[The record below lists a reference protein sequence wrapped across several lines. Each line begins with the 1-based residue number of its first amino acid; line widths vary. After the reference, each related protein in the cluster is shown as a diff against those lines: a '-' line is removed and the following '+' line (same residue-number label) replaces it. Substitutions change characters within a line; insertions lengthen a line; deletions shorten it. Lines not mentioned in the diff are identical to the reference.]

1 MHRQCLSHLHSCDHG
16 ERPTGSG
23 GRPTDICEKTENSS
37 ERQQAIVLELALCM
51 SKLQVLKKENKA
63 RQIGGI
69 TLPEWTDHIA
79 KNPESSIRRTKLNWA
94 KEVREVK
101 RSCSSYGRIFKHQ
114 TSPTAAMQRTQRAIS
129 EYMSY
134 ACQSVE
140 DLSQE
145 AHHSALALWQLM
157 LLKQGM

>member
-16 ERPTGSG
+16 ERPTGSR
-23 GRPTDICEKTENSS
+23 GRPTDIREKTENSS

-51 SKLQVLKKENKA
+51 SKLQVLKKEI
-63 RQIGGI
+63 RLGRLGGI
-69 TLPEWTDHIA
+69 TLPECTDHVA
-79 KNPESSIRRTKLNWA
+79 KNPESGIRTTKLNWA
-94 KEVREVK
+94 KEVCEVK
-101 RSCSSYGRIFKHQ
+101 RGCSSYGRIFKHQ
-114 TSPTAAMQRTQRAIS
+114 TSPTAAMQRTKRAIS

-134 ACQSVE
+134 AME
-140 DLSQE
+140 DPSQE

>member
-1 MHRQCLSHLHSCDHG
+1 M
-16 ERPTGSG
+16 
-23 GRPTDICEKTENSS
+23 
-37 ERQQAIVLELALCM
+37 LELALCM

-69 TLPEWTDHIA
+69 TLPEWTDHVA
-79 KNPESSIRRTKLNWA
+79 KNPESSVRTTKLNWA

-114 TSPTAAMQRTQRAIS
+114 TSPTAAMQRTIS